1 MDEQK
6 GIFSRKGVTR
16 RFVERTLRGDKL
28 NQGAYMWAIQ
38 RITGLTLFGF
48 FILHLTTLGTF
59 LAGPEAFDRTMEL
72 MRHPVI
78 RVLELLLLG
87 VAAFHALNG
96 VRLILL
102 NLFLDINQKVLSY
115 CFSAA
120 AIVFMIISIPFM
132 W

>member
-1 MDEQK
+1 M
-6 GIFSRKGVTR
+6 
-16 RFVERTLRGDKL
+16 
-28 NQGAYMWAIQ
+28 NQGAYMWAMQ

-48 FILHLTTLGTF
+48 FILHITTLGTV
-59 LAGPEAFDRTMEL
+59 LTGQDAFDRAMAL

-78 RVLELLLLG
+78 HILELLLLG

-96 VRLILL
+96 IRLILL

-120 AIVFMIISIPFM
+120 AIIFMIVSIPFM